1 MINIIVPGEPVG
13 KGRPRFGRGRAYTP
27 EKTANAEAVVRECA
41 RAVYPE
47 KKHLISGPVC
57 LTVMFFM
64 TIPKS
69 WSKKKQ
75 HQAAIGEVR
84 PTSTPDLDNL
94 LKLVGDAL
102 NGVVYL
108 DDKQIIEVKGE
119 KFYSFEPGTD
129 ITVHTL

>member
-13 KGRPRFGRGRAYTP
+13 KGRPRFGRGRTYTP
-27 EKTANAEAVVRECA
+27 EKTANAEAVVREYA
-41 RAVYPE
+41 RAAYPE

-57 LTVMFFM
+57 LTVIFFM

-75 HQAAIGEVR
+75 HQADIGEVR
-84 PTSTPDLDNL
+84 PTSTPDIDNL

-108 DDKQIIEVKGE
+108 DDKQIIEVRADKL
-119 KFYSFEPGTD
+119 YSHNPRTD
-129 ITVHTL
+129 VSVHIL